1 MWSRKLGSCGRQDVT
16 QSSGTYV
23 SVQNSLRLSVERS
36 WQYTELSLSWS
47 NLLQGMIDFKGERD
61 DPPWAWPNRAR
72 PSKGPSSEG
81 ESNSITRRFPIAS
94 FEDIQDH
101 MKSNEKTARSWVQ
114 PHQENQQGNGFESSN
129 HKEVDFATA
138 TEAWRRTLAQQECR
152 STPQFQSCELW
163 AEDTHAEPV
172 WLWLYVILRE
182 NHTDNTETNPLCDSL
197 SGHRKIS
204 SVFLHWAFAYLNR
217 ATHSFPKVR

>member
-23 SVQNSLRLSVERS
+23 SVQNSLHLSVERS

-47 NLLQGMIDFKGERD
+47 NLLQGMVDFKGERD
-61 DPPWAWPNRAR
+61 DPPWAWPNQAR

-81 ESNSITRRFPIAS
+81 ERNSITGRFPIAS

-101 MKSNEKTARSWVQ
+101 MKSSVEDSPIRKTSKEMDLSPLTTRKLILSQ
-114 PHQENQQGNGFESSN
+114 PLTPGEGP
-129 HKEVDFATA
+129 
-138 TEAWRRTLAQQECR
+138 WAQQECR

-163 AEDTHAEPV
+163 AEDTHAVPV
-172 WLWLYVILRE
+172 CMWLYVMLRE

-217 ATHSFPKVR
+217 TTHSFPKVG